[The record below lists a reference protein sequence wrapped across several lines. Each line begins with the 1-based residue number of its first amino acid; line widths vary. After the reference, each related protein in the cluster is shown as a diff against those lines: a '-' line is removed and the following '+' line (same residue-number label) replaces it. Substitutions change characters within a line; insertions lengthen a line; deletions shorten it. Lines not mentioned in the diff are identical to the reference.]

1 MKIAFVIYD
10 GMTALDF
17 VGVFDPVTRL
27 KTMGF
32 LPDLEYDVCA
42 TIREVRDHAGLRLV
56 AKRVCVPFD
65 TYDMVVVPGG
75 HATRALVDDGDFIGW
90 LRTAEACQYKV
101 SVCSGALL
109 LGAAGFLRR
118 KRAATHH
125 DARAALAAY
134 GATVVDDRVVEDGDV
149 ITAGGVT
156 SAIDLGLYL
165 VESWLEPR
173 HGRRS
178 LRRWSIP
185 ARSSGRPRLPPL

>member
-1 MKIAFVIYD
+1 MKIAFVAYN

-32 LPDLEYDVCA
+32 LPDLDYDVCA
-42 TIREVRDHAGLRLV
+42 TIREVRDHAGLRFV
-56 AKRVCVPFD
+56 AGRVCVPFD
-65 TYDMVVVPGG
+65 VYDMVVVPGG
-75 HATRALVDDGDFIGW
+75 FASRALVEDGDFIGW
-90 LRTAEACQYKV
+90 LRTAAPCRYKV

-109 LGAAGFLRR
+109 LGAAGFLRGR
-118 KRAATHH
+118 RAATHH

-134 GATVVDDRVVEDGDV
+134 GATVVEERVVEDGDV

-165 VESWLEPR
+165 VENLA
-173 HGRRS
+173 GTK
-178 LRRWSIP
+178 
-185 ARSSGRPRLPPL
+185 ARAAISAQMEYRG